1 MKVAIIGAG
10 GHGRVVYDCL
20 RLVHGTEP
28 EVVFYDDRDEARC
41 QPVFGCRVAGPIDAL
56 EDDDC
61 THVFVAIGENRR
73 RREVARRVLQ
83 ARRAALRLI
92 HPWTAI
98 SPHAEIGGGTIAIA
112 GTVVNAG
119 AHVGEHV
126 ILNTLCSVGHD
137 GRVEDFAQI
146 APGVNLGGGAIVG
159 TGAFLGIGAKVAPE
173 VTIGAW
179 AVIGAGSVVL
189 DDVPRNAFAYG
200 APARVVRKPGAST

>member
-1 MKVAIIGAG
+1 LKVAILGAG

-28 EVVFYDDRDEARC
+28 DVVFYDDRRSASPRS
-41 QPVFGCRVAGPIDAL
+41 VFGCPVVGPIDAL

-73 RREVARRVLQ
+73 RREVVRRVL
-83 ARRAALRLI
+83 RAGRTALTLI

-98 SPHAEIGGGTIAIA
+98 SPRAEIGRGTIAVA

-119 AHVGEHV
+119 AHVGDHV
-126 ILNTLCSVGHD
+126 ILNTHCSVGHD

-146 APGVNLGGGAIVG
+146 APGVNLGGGVIIG
-159 TGAFLGIGAKVAPE
+159 SGAFLGIGAKVAPE
-173 VTIGAW
+173 VRIGAW
-179 AVIGAGSVVL
+179 AVVGAGSIVL

-200 APARVVRKPGAST
+200 APARVVRKPGLST